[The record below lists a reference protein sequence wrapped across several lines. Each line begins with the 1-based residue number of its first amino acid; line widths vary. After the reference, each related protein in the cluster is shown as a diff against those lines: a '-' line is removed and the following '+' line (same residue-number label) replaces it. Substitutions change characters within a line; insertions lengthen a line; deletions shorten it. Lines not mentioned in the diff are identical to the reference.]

1 MLIAALFVISNP
13 DVLQPK
19 NGYRKYGLF
28 TQRNTIQLLKTKDIV
43 KFAGNCMDLENI
55 LSELTQTPKDMNSI
69 YSLISDT
76 TQNIQN
82 IHDTKS

>member
-1 MLIAALFVISNP
+1 
-13 DVLQPK
+13 
-19 NGYRKYGLF
+19 
-28 TQRNTIQLLKTKDIV
+28 
-43 KFAGNCMDLENI
+43 MDLENI
-55 LSELTQTPKDMNSI
+55 LSELTQTPKDMNGI

>member
-1 MLIAALFVISNP
+1 MLIALFVISNA

-19 NGYRKYGLF
+19 NGFRKYGLF
-28 TQRNTIQLLKTKDIV
+28 IQWNTIQLLKIKDIV
-43 KFAGNCMDLENI
+43 KFAGNCMYLENI
-55 LSELTQTPKDMNSI
+55 LSELTQTPKDMNGI

-82 IHDTKS
+82 IHDTKI